1 VERTDGAGLAGGGE
15 AALKAGSDI
24 KRLLGGVASM
34 RRRLVLGVIGNV
46 GIKVLDRVLAL
57 ALAIMLARLL
67 GPSAFG
73 VYAQAIATAALLQVL
88 VEFGAPTLL
97 VRQIAA
103 AKALDRA
110 GTIRAWLRAG
120 FVAVALAAGL
130 VGLCAAVAFVLGALP
145 AGGGVEVVLVL
156 VITVAAAYSKTLA
169 NALWGMHRVVRANAV
184 QILGRP
190 VIVLACVTVAVLA
203 APGLLDA
210 RMALLLQAAANV
222 VILLVLGWMLVR
234 LLPAAGPRDGAVEPA
249 AWLRSAAPL
258 ALSTVSVAVTTQV
271 DVVMLGVL
279 HGESAEVGIYRVAAQ
294 VALLVGF
301 ALQAANAVLSPE
313 LSRLHALGDRR
324 RLQKV
329 ATASARAVTAL
340 ALPIAAIF
348 VVFGGEV
355 MSLAFGSAYAAGA
368 SMLAVLT
375 VAQLFNAACGSVGL
389 LLNMSGFERE
399 TAKAVTVAA
408 ILNLLLNTALIPLYG
423 PIGAAIATA
432 VSVICWNLQLAVAVR
447 TKLGIDATC
456 LGRMRS

>member
-1 VERTDGAGLAGGGE
+1 
-15 AALKAGSDI
+15 
-24 KRLLGGVASM
+24 M